1 MVNTVREGVLTSK
14 RSVSG
19 LCPLPNFLII
29 GAMKGGTTSLYH
41 NMVQHPKIIPALW
54 KEIYFFDSRYYKGLN
69 WYRSHFSLKA
79 RPRPDRPSR
88 ITGEATPSYLY
99 HPHAARRAHA
109 CVPEARLVVL
119 LRNPIERAYSH
130 YHHEVRRGGETRS
143 FEEAIEQ
150 EEALLSG
157 ELDKIKEDE
166 HYYSKN
172 YMRRSYMTRGIYI
185 DQLKTW
191 MNYFDRE
198 RFLILRS
205 EDFFEDPPSA
215 LKHVYSFLDLP
226 DWQPDDLKKYGA
238 FQYSKIAKSTREYLV
253 GYFEPHNQRL
263 YEFLGTDLAWK

>member
-1 MVNTVREGVLTSK
+1 
-14 RSVSG
+14 
-19 LCPLPNFLII
+19 
-29 GAMKGGTTSLYH
+29 
-41 NMVQHPKIIPALW
+41 
-54 KEIYFFDSRYYKGLN
+54 
-69 WYRSHFSLKA
+69 
-79 RPRPDRPSR
+79 
-88 ITGEATPSYLY
+88 
-99 HPHAARRAHA
+99 
-109 CVPEARLVVL
+109 
-119 LRNPIERAYSH
+119 
-130 YHHEVRRGGETRS
+130 VRRGGETRS

-157 ELDKIKEDE
+157 EIDKIKEDE

-198 RFLILRS
+198 RFLILKS